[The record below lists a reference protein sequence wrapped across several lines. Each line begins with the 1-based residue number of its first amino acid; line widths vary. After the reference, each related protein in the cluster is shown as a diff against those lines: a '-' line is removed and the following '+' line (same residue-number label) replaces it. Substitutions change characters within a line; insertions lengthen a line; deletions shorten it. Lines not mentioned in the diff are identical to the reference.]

1 MIYDRNLKPL
11 VNKDY
16 TYTFLLK
23 PTQSNLSLL
32 KAMGYEGDVI
42 ERLQGGSLV
51 IIESDNKHLFTEG
64 TDIKALRVFKRYRD
78 PLCVH
83 VIGYTDEDGNG
94 ISGIEEH
101 FNSYLTETGGDLSV
115 AYSADA
121 NGRLLTA
128 EAIEIRNQNYYTAEG
143 LVLTIDSDIQRIV
156 ENALKSN
163 NVKKG
168 AVVVLDTESG
178 GIAGCASVPCYDPEN
193 PAEALS
199 STDSPFINRCFS
211 AYPVGSVFKL
221 VTAVGALEN
230 GINLPLYTCTGQIT
244 KSGNTFNCSKLKG
257 HGETDL
263 AGAISQS
270 CNPYFIELGTRLG
283 GKSLLVTAETTGFGR
298 PIDLGNGYLTN
309 SGILPD
315 ITDLNSDAA
324 VGNFAFGQGRFT
336 ATPLQVAAFINTIA
350 TDGIYKEPYLVR
362 GYTDSKGAFA
372 PIITDSPYR
381 IFEKDT
387 CRVLKKAMLSTTI
400 DGTGT
405 LAFSSLFNSCGK
417 TATAQSGQYDN
428 TGREIKIC
436 WYAGFFP
443 AKNPRYTLC
452 IMVEDGT
459 SGGTDCAPLF
469 KEICENIYIQSL
481 K

>member
-1 MIYDRNLKPL
+1 M
-11 VNKDY
+11 
-16 TYTFLLK
+16 
-23 PTQSNLSLL
+23 
-32 KAMGYEGDVI
+32 
-42 ERLQGGSLV
+42 
-51 IIESDNKHLFTEG
+51 
-64 TDIKALRVFKRYRD
+64 
-78 PLCVH
+78 
-83 VIGYTDEDGNG
+83 
-94 ISGIEEH
+94 
-101 FNSYLTETGGDLSV
+101 
-115 AYSADA
+115 
-121 NGRLLTA
+121 
-128 EAIEIRNQNYYTAEG
+128 
-143 LVLTIDSDIQRIV
+143 
-156 ENALKSN
+156 
-163 NVKKG
+163 
-168 AVVVLDTESG
+168 
-178 GIAGCASVPCYDPEN
+178 
-193 PAEALS
+193 
-199 STDSPFINRCFS
+199 
-211 AYPVGSVFKL
+211 GSVFKL

-244 KSGNTFNCSKLKG
+244 KSGNAFNCSKLEG

-283 GKSLLVTAETTGFGR
+283 GKRLSEAAETAGFGS
-298 PIDLGNGYLTN
+298 PVDLGNGYLTD

-315 ITDLNSDAA
+315 FTDLNSDAA

-443 AKNPRYTLC
+443 AENPRYTLC